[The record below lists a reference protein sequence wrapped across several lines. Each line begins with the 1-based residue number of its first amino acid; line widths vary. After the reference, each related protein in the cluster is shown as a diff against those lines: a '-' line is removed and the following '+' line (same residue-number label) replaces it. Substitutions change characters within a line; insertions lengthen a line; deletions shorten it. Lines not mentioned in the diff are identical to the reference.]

1 MAYSAVRFL
10 FPWSC
15 AVAAAL
21 ALVIHAPVLDAM
33 SSASPS
39 PQQTASAPASSA
51 RPEIRVRAVE
61 DFAVNGRGD
70 NPAWNGVEW
79 TTLNA
84 RNNAKDPYPTKFKV
98 LYSKKG
104 LYVLMDAVDKKLT
117 ATFRKDFENLWTE
130 DVFEVFLW
138 TDERDTVYFE
148 YEISPLNYE
157 LPIIIPNFEG
167 TFLGWLPWHYDGERK
182 IQKAVSVTGG
192 KQESGAAV
200 ESWRAEFMIPY
211 DLLRP
216 LRNAVPAKG
225 TKWRANFY
233 RIDHDRGKD
242 QAVQWAWSP
251 VQKNFHDFRNFGT
264 LIFE

>member
-1 MAYSAVRFL
+1 MTR
-10 FPWSC
+10 
-15 AVAAAL
+15 AAL
-21 ALVIHAPVLDAM
+21 WFGLVASYLVMPSSGYHVPVQTQ
-33 SSASPS
+33 PS
-39 PQQTASAPASSA
+39 TRPQLSVKTTD
-51 RPEIRVRAVE
+51 
-61 DFAVNGRGD
+61 DFQVNGAGD
-70 NPAWNGVEW
+70 NAAWKVVDW
-79 TTLNA
+79 TPLQRRQA
-84 RNNAKDPYPTKFKV
+84 DGHPYDSRFKA
-98 LYSKKG
+98 LYSKTG
-104 LYVLMDAVDKKLT
+104 MYFLMDATDRKLT
-117 ATFRKDFENLWTE
+117 ATLTQDFAHLWTE

-167 TFLGWLPWHYDGERK
+167 TFLGWLPWHYDGDRK

-192 KQESGAAV
+192 KQESGAAI
-200 ESWRAEFMIPY
+200 EGWRAEFMIPY

-233 RIDHDRGKD
+233 RMDHDLGKD
-242 QAVQWAWSP
+242 QVVQWDWSR
-251 VQKNFHDFRNFGT
+251 VGKNFHDFRNFGT

>member
-1 MAYSAVRFL
+1 VKPTADFEVTGDGSN
-10 FPWSC
+10 
-15 AVAAAL
+15 AAWAKAAWEPL
-21 ALVIHAPVLDAM
+21 HKRDTVGPDHA
-33 SSASPS
+33 
-39 PQQTASAPASSA
+39 
-51 RPEIRVRAVE
+51 
-61 DFAVNGRGD
+61 
-70 NPAWNGVEW
+70 
-79 TTLNA
+79 
-84 RNNAKDPYPTKFKV
+84 TKVKV
-98 LYSKKG
+98 LYSPKG
-104 LYVLMDAVDKKLT
+104 LYVLADLADKKLT
-117 ATFRKDFENLWTE
+117 STITKDFENLWLE

-192 KQESGAAV
+192 KQESGAAI
-200 ESWRAEFMIPY
+200 EGWRAEFMIPY

-216 LRNAVPAKG
+216 LRNATPTKG

-233 RIDHDRGKD
+233 RMDHDLGKD
-242 QAVQWAWSP
+242 KTIQWDWSR

>member
-1 MAYSAVRFL
+1 MVSFTVRSL

-15 AVAAAL
+15 AAAAAL
-21 ALVIHAPVLDAM
+21 ALAAHAPVIDAM
-33 SSASPS
+33 SSAHPLPS
-39 PQQTASAPASSA
+39 GAQAQTAPAA
-51 RPEIRVRAVE
+51 RPELRVRAVE

-70 NPAWNGVEW
+70 NPAWNSAEW
-79 TTLNA
+79 TPLNV
-84 RNNAKDPYPTKFKV
+84 RNGVKDPYPTKFKV

-104 LYVLMDAVDKKLT
+104 LYVLMDAADKKLT
-117 ATFRKDFENLWTE
+117 ATFQKDFENLWTE

-182 IQKAVSVTGG
+182 IQKAVSITGG
-192 KQESGAAV
+192 KQESGAAI
-200 ESWRAEFMIPY
+200 EGWRAEFMIPY
-211 DLLRP
+211 ELLRP
-216 LRNAVPAKG
+216 LRNAVPTKG

-233 RIDHDRGKD
+233 RMDHDLGKD
-242 QAVQWAWSP
+242 KTIQWDWSR

>member
-1 MAYSAVRFL
+1 MVNSVVRSL
-10 FPWSC
+10 FPSSC
-15 AVAAAL
+15 AVAAVLAL
-21 ALVIHAPVLDAM
+21 AAHAPVLDAM
-33 SSASPS
+33 SSAHQQAQQQPAPS
-39 PQQTASAPASSA
+39 SSA

-61 DFAVNGRGD
+61 DFPVNGRGD

-79 TTLNA
+79 TPLNV
-84 RNNAKDPYPTKFKV
+84 RNSVKDPYPTKFKV

-104 LYVLMDAVDKKLT
+104 LYVLMDAVDKTLT
-117 ATFRKDFENLWTE
+117 ATFKKDFENLWTE

-167 TFLGWLPWHYDGERK
+167 TFLGWLPWHYDGDRK

-216 LRNAVPAKG
+216 LRNAVPTKG

-233 RIDHDRGKD
+233 RMDHDRGKD
-242 QAVQWAWSP
+242 QVVQWDWSR
-251 VQKNFHDFRNFGT
+251 VGKSFHEFRSFGT

>member
-1 MAYSAVRFL
+1 MD
-10 FPWSC
+10 
-15 AVAAAL
+15 AAER
-21 ALVIHAPVLDAM
+21 
-33 SSASPS
+33 ASRTS
-39 PQQTASAPASSA
+39 RT
-51 RPEIRVRAVE
+51 
-61 DFAVNGRGD
+61 
-70 NPAWNGVEW
+70 
-79 TTLNA
+79 
-84 RNNAKDPYPTKFKV
+84 PYPTKFKL

-117 ATFRKDFENLWTE
+117 ATFKKDFENLWTE

-167 TFLGWLPWHYDGERK
+167 TFLGWLPWHYDGDRK

-200 ESWRAEFMIPY
+200 EGWRAEFMIPY

-216 LRNAVPAKG
+216 LRNAVPTKG

-233 RIDHDRGKD
+233 RMDHDLGKD
-242 QAVQWAWSP
+242 QTVQWDWSRVEQELP
-251 VQKNFHDFRNFGT
+251 RLPQLRHAHLRVSSLEVTFSRRNQRLRNTSLVNHRFARSDLRDRDDRASRHARTDRTGGGAVAKV
-264 LIFE
+264 

>member
-1 MAYSAVRFL
+1 MASFTVRSL

-15 AVAAAL
+15 AAAAAL
-21 ALVIHAPVLDAM
+21 ALAAYAPVLDAM
-33 SSASPS
+33 SSAPPLS
-39 PQQTASAPASSA
+39 QTAPATAA
-51 RPEIRVRAVE
+51 RPELRVRATE

-79 TTLNA
+79 TPLNV
-84 RNNAKDPYPTKFKV
+84 RNNAKDPFPTKFKV

-117 ATFRKDFENLWTE
+117 ATFQKDFENLWTE

-167 TFLGWLPWHYDGERK
+167 TFLGWLPWHYDGDR
-182 IQKAVSVTGG
+182 
-192 KQESGAAV
+192 QESGAAI
-200 ESWRAEFMIPY
+200 EGWRAEFMIPY
-211 DLLRP
+211 ELLRP

-233 RIDHDRGKD
+233 RMDHDLGKD
-242 QAVQWAWSP
+242 KTIQWDWSR